1 MIALIEHQS
10 FWLVLVGLGSFL
22 LNSLAFVL
30 LTFHQK
36 KKADLLLKESQ
47 TALRS
52 RIRLLEEEQE
62 SARQEQR
69 DRWSEIRKT
78 IARLEFRGG
87 GPSEQFQRSSTVGL
101 DKKHQVCSLAR
112 QGLATEEIS
121 KKLNLYR
128 GETELVLGLRNYGTR
143 TEMKDARTSLL

>member
-1 MIALIEHQS
+1 MTALFELES
-10 FWLVLVGLGSFL
+10 MWLVLVGIGSFL
-22 LNSLAFVL
+22 LNSLTFL
-30 LTFHQK
+30 LVTFHQK

-47 TALRS
+47 SALRN

-62 SARQEQR
+62 SSRREQS
-69 DRWSEIRKT
+69 DRWAEIRKT
-78 IARLEFRGG
+78 IARLEFRSGRS
-87 GPSEQFQRSSTVGL
+87 SEQFQRSSVVGL

-128 GETELVLGLRNYGTR
+128 GETELVLGLRNYSAR
-143 TEMKDARTSLL
+143 TETDNARTSLQ